1 LSLGPITSSIPTPPP
16 PPTLTTDEPSPL
28 PGPST
33 SSSPPDSPR
42 LHHQADHLMAEQLQ
56 VPDTTPLND
65 NDDAE
70 FGFEQELNGM
80 SKGN

>member
-1 LSLGPITSSIPTPPP
+1 
-16 PPTLTTDEPSPL
+16 
-28 PGPST
+28 
-33 SSSPPDSPR
+33 
-42 LHHQADHLMAEQLQ
+42 MAEQLQ